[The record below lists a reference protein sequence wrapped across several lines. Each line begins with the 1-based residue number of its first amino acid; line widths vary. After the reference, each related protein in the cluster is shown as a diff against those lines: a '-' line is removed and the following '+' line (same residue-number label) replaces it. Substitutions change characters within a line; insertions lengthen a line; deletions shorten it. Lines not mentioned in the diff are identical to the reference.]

1 MIEHAVR
8 GDLSQHDA
16 IGNTQQRI
24 TVTALQMIHQL
35 MHHHIDRGQG
45 LDQIDHQ
52 GFGRG
57 PGVDA
62 EQRADGSRG
71 GFDVGGLGEVVSE
84 GTLGGFVE
92 FF

>member
-1 MIEHAVR
+1 LIEHAVR